1 MQRPIYQFAWDAAK
15 ARSNQAK
22 HGVTFKQAMGVLH
35 DPLALTI
42 YDEEHSDQEERW
54 ITLGRAANG
63 QYLVVVHTFQHTGP
77 AEVAVRIISARNADK
92 DEVNDY
98 LNTPR

>member
-1 MQRPIYQFAWDAAK
+1 MSSLIYQFAWDAAK

-22 HGVTFKQAMGVLH
+22 HGVTFKLAMSVLR

-42 YDEEHSDQEERW
+42 IDTEHSEREERW
-54 ITLGRAANG
+54 ITLGRAENG
-63 QYLVVVHTFQHTGP
+63 QYLVVVHTFQHIDPINVT
-77 AEVAVRIISARNADK
+77 VRIISARKADR

>member
-1 MQRPIYQFAWDAAK
+1 MPVNLPVCVGCGQGAPQRGQ
-15 ARSNQAK
+15 
-22 HGVTFKQAMGVLH
+22 HGVTFKLAMSVLR

-42 YDEEHSDQEERW
+42 FDAEHSDQEERW
-54 ITLGRAANG
+54 ITLGQAASG

-77 AEVAVRIISARNADK
+77 VNVVVRIISARKADR